1 MIQVDASKRPSIKD
15 ILSNKWMQIEKD
27 ELADFELLQKEL
39 TERFELVNKEINE
52 IKINQFVEKYV
63 KIDKLDS

>member
-1 MIQVDASKRPSIKD
+1 MIQVDASKRPSFKD
-15 ILSNKWMQIEKD
+15 ILSSKWMQMEED
-27 ELADFELLQKEL
+27 EQEDLEQLQKEL

-52 IKINQFVEKYV
+52 IKINRFVEKYV

>member
-1 MIQVDASKRPSIKD
+1 MIQVDASKRPSVKD
-15 ILSNKWMQIEKD
+15 ILSSKWMQMEED
-27 ELADFELLQKEL
+27 EQEDLEQLQKEL

-52 IKINQFVEKYV
+52 IKINRFVEKYV